1 MASNTFDSS
10 AVEIKNYIQ
19 QISSELQNRF
29 TEKPVDYVIS
39 ALDLSA
45 SGLFLIA
52 GDYSGSVILFE
63 TNSIKGRDMTTIN
76 PQVKID
82 TAHVGAVN
90 TVKFFNNTDT
100 NYASGGEDG
109 NFYLW
114 NSGEK
119 VFSYSSTGKIAHL
132 LVESNSVWFANY
144 PNKIINLEISRNRLV
159 KERAFTVN
167 TENLRLCK
175 FFTMNKNK
183 KLIYCDEKSIN
194 IYNLIRSDMESMLEC
209 GEVIEF
215 CYIISLKSVAFSVKT
230 ENIVL
235 WDVET
240 DYRKEFIGSAGEWNV
255 LSILDGDVLI
265 SAGKIC
271 ESSYMKFWNI
281 HDYTCIYSFNLE
293 STPLIYCNN
302 EIDESFY
309 LFLEC
314 QTLLKVQQKEKLI
327 EKSIK
332 YSDEIT
338 DFEIYD
344 GEPFTAIDS
353 KLYYKNTPIDIE
365 HIITCCKIKG
375 TDLVLAY
382 DNTVEIIDVRDPE
395 NVVPLYN
402 AYNKIFALDF
412 AQKENWLIVV
422 SRDQDF
428 SDIVIFDLAENVE
441 KKEILNIEALVYQ
454 ASIVRGVLIYS
465 TDNEII
471 FYRIEGAKAEF
482 KKEIFAKFQ
491 LKFCVYATEDI
502 IFCAGNNEIIDFISI
517 GNEAEPENI
526 IFHGISS
533 SFDTKKSKPKFGIEN
548 LKNRINSIAVNSSGL
563 FLIVSK
569 DDSIQ
574 FWNINDEIM
583 IWDYQL
589 LISSP
594 CKIRVSQ
601 QSIFLNL
608 QNEII
613 IIRDPTYIKYYP
625 TPSIKTYAS
634 QSFTQRNYEK
644 VMILGPNRSSLY
656 FLGAISDISNDQTV
670 DNYDS
675 RIYEW
680 VAFPH
685 CLNILHI
692 FSYIQ
697 NATLIQKA
705 FANMCPFIRMVNGCS
720 PLTVGLN
727 TNNKEI
733 IEIIVCEIAKT
744 IEKTEENSIERE
756 KMSKMIARIE
766 NDLPRVNNASP
777 PSLSKIYDLAF
788 RVIFQTGLK
797 RHGCLINP
805 NGVFLTDSSYLI
817 DQNRFLLDKKQ
828 NIYEE
833 TNLVYRVSSFRM
845 NFSLGSSEGLQFLES
860 LCNCSD
866 NDAFKTQ
873 IVQFIVLYKWEQVKY
888 YIFLHNLLYL
898 LFAIS
903 TLYYVAFTVEFS
915 YFWHFFIFVI
925 NSFLLVY
932 EWLQMSK
939 SYLSNL
945 WNILDIF
952 RIIIVYLF
960 LVAKYYFFYPEKY
973 FDNLTEKRTY
983 QLILVL
989 VVGLTLL
996 RGLSF
1001 FECYQKTRSMIKI
1014 FVDIIKDSIPFLL
1027 VLSCTT
1033 LAFTF
1038 IFMIIDINLDFG
1050 ASLTDAYCINFGGFN
1065 TDNYGVFQLI
1075 IFHLATLI
1083 NPLLMLNLLVSIM
1096 NETFSRLKE
1105 NLITEDIKALAELV
1119 VEHESVIFWKK
1130 NRGHKKFLQSCSPET
1145 IGYIRIDKR
1154 SKRLEMLG
1162 ETVDQLHN
1170 SMKQAEKRWRKKVED
1185 FENKISKQR
1194 KEEITL
1200 YRTFNK
1206 DEADFRNK
1214 VSQI

>member
-1 MASNTFDSS
+1 MASNAFDSS

-19 QISSELQNRF
+19 QISLELQNRF
-29 TEKPVDYVIS
+29 TEKPVDYFIA

-45 SGLFLIA
+45 SGHFLIA
-52 GDYSGSVILFE
+52 GDYSGSIILFE
-63 TNSIKGRDMTTIN
+63 TSSIKGRDMTTLI
-76 PQVKID
+76 PQVKLEKS
-82 TAHVGAVN
+82 HNGAVN
-90 TVKFFNNTDT
+90 TVKFFNNSDT

-109 NFYLW
+109 KFHLW
-114 NSGEK
+114 NSGK
-119 VFSYSSTGKIAHL
+119 KIFSYSLTGKIMHL
-132 LVESNSVWFANY
+132 LVENNVVWFANY
-144 PNKIINLEISRNRLV
+144 PNKIINLEISGNRLV
-159 KERAFTVN
+159 KDKIFTVN

-194 IYNLIRSDMESMLEC
+194 VYNLLRNDMESMLEC
-209 GEVIEF
+209 GEVVEF
-215 CYIISLKSVAFSVKT
+215 CYIISLKSVAFSVRT
-230 ENIVL
+230 QNIVL
-235 WDVET
+235 WNVET
-240 DYRKEFIGSAGEWNV
+240 DYRKEFLGSAGEWNV
-255 LSILDGDVLI
+255 MSILDGDVLI
-265 SAGKIC
+265 SGGKIH

-281 HDYTCIYSFNLE
+281 HDYTCIYSFNLQ
-293 STPLIYCNN
+293 SIPLIYSNN
-302 EIDESFY
+302 EMDESFY

-327 EKSIK
+327 EKSIE

-338 DFEIYD
+338 DFEIYN
-344 GEPFTAIDS
+344 GEPFTVINS
-353 KLYYKNTPIDIE
+353 NLHYKNNLINVG
-365 HIITCCKIKG
+365 HRITCCKIKG

-382 DNTVEIIDVRDPE
+382 ENTVEIVDVRDPVK
-395 NVVPLYN
+395 VVPLYN
-402 AYNKIFALDF
+402 AYNKIVALDF
-412 AQKENWLIVV
+412 AAKDNWLIIV
-422 SRDQDF
+422 SRDERL
-428 SDIVIFDLAENVE
+428 SDIIIFDLAENVE
-441 KKEILNIEALVYQ
+441 KKEILNIKDSVYQ

-465 TDNEII
+465 TDDEII
-471 FYRIEGAKAEF
+471 FYRIEGVEIEF
-482 KKEIFAKFQ
+482 RKEIFAKLQ
-491 LKFCVYATEDI
+491 LKFCVNASEEI
-502 IFCAGNNEIIDFISI
+502 IFCAGNNEVIDFVSI
-517 GNEAEPENI
+517 GNDAEPENI

-533 SFDTKKSKPKFGIEN
+533 SFDTKKQKPKFGINDE
-548 LKNRINSIAVNSSGL
+548 KNKINSIAVNSSGL

-589 LISSP
+589 QISSP

-625 TPSIKTYAS
+625 TPSLKTYYS

-644 VMILGPNRSSLY
+644 VMILGPSRSSLY
-656 FLGAISDISNDQTV
+656 FLGAISDIAQDQIV

-675 RIYEW
+675 RVYEW

-692 FSYIQ
+692 FAYIQ
-697 NATLIQKA
+697 NASLIQKA
-705 FANMCPFIRMVNGCS
+705 FSSMCPFFRMVNGCS
-720 PLTVGLN
+720 PLTIGLN

-733 IEIIVCEIAKT
+733 IEVIVSEIAKA
-744 IEKTEENSIERE
+744 IEKTEDNSIEKE

-788 RVIFQTGLK
+788 RVVYQTGLR
-797 RHGCLINP
+797 RHGCLKNS

-817 DQNRFLLDKKQ
+817 DQNRFLLDKRQ
-828 NIYEE
+828 NLYEE

-845 NFSLGSSEGLQFLES
+845 NFSLGSSEGLKFLES
-860 LCNCSD
+860 LCNCSN

-873 IVQFIVLYKWEQVKY
+873 IVQYMVLYKWEQVKY
-888 YIFLHNLLYL
+888 YIFLHNLVYL

-903 TLYYVAFTVEFS
+903 SLYYVAFTVDFS
-915 YFWHFFIFVI
+915 YFWHFFIFII

-960 LVAKYYFFYPEKY
+960 LVAKYYFFYPEKH
-973 FDNLTEKRTY
+973 FDNITEKRAY
-983 QLILVL
+983 QLTLVL

-1014 FVDIIKDSIPFLL
+1014 FVDIIKDSVPFLL

-1038 IFMIIDINLDFG
+1038 IFMIIDDNLDFG
-1050 ASLTDAYCINFGGFN
+1050 ASLTNTYCINFGGFE

-1075 IFHLATLI
+1075 VFHLATLI

-1145 IGYIRIDKR
+1145 IEYVRVDKR

-1170 SMKQAEKRWRKKVED
+1170 SMKQAEKRWRKKIED

-1200 YRTFNK
+1200 FRTLNK
-1206 DEADFRNK
+1206 SEGDFRNK
-1214 VSQI
+1214 ASS